1 VAAVAVIGLSDRER
15 GERVCAVVETPAGAT
30 PLTFV
35 EMQQFCRDAG
45 LMAQKIP
52 EQLEVVDVLPRNAT
66 LKILKHEL
74 VARFRED
81 A

>member
-1 VAAVAVIGLSDRER
+1 
-15 GERVCAVVETPAGAT
+15 
-30 PLTFV
+30 
-35 EMQQFCRDAG
+35 
-45 LMAQKIP
+45 MAQKIP